1 MSNLSLNTPDIWKV
15 WYNHPL
21 DGSEVWTYVFANS
34 FDEAMKK
41 AHFLDMKYC
50 VAQLAYKKR
59 SDLNETNS

>member
-1 MSNLSLNTPDIWKV
+1 MSNLSLNTHDIWKV

-41 AHFLDMKYC
+41 AHILDMRYC
-50 VAQLAYKKR
+50 AAQVEYKKEER
-59 SDLNETNS
+59 SN